1 MAGDRHTCV
10 LSTGNKVKCFGDNN
24 NGQLGSYG
32 NTHTIKLND
41 GNLSMVDLGSN
52 FLTTQIV
59 TGYEHTCA
67 LSTTN
72 KVKCWGYNLYGQ
84 LGYGDKN
91 NRGDEANEMGDSLS
105 EVDLGSSFIPMR
117 IIAGKDH
124 TCALSTA
131 NKVKCFGRNNYGQL
145 GYNDVK
151 PRGNGVLNEMG
162 DALLEIDL
170 GSNFIPMQIMAG
182 DRHTC
187 VLSTGNKVKCFGH
200 NNNGQLGSY
209 GNTLALKLNDGNLS
223 MVDLGSNFLTTQ
235 IVTGYEHTC
244 ALSSNKT
251 VKYWGYNLYG
261 QLGYGDK
268 NNRGDEANEMGD
280 SLSEV
285 DLGSSFIPMRIVA
298 GKDHTCALSTVNKVK
313 CFGKNNHGQ
322 LGYHDVNHRGD
333 GVLNEMGDALLEVDL
348 GSNFI

>member
-52 FLTTQIV
+52 
-59 TGYEHTCA
+59 
-67 LSTTN
+67 
-72 KVKCWGYNLYGQ
+72 GQ

-105 EVDLGSSFIPMR
+105 EVDLGSSFIPM
-117 IIAGKDH
+117 H
-124 TCALSTA
+124 
-131 NKVKCFGRNNYGQL
+131 
-145 GYNDVK
+145 
-151 PRGNGVLNEMG
+151 GVLNEMG